1 MFFKIP
7 KLRRIVEKQND
18 NIGSNLEMQE
28 KWWAHLQA
36 ALKKLNG
43 ITVDNDKNDLNKKVY

>member
-28 KWWAHLQA
+28 TWWAHLQA